1 METLEASVVE
11 EDDKYFIEIANDGE
25 DIRIPISEDK
35 PSEVKSA
42 FNKLIE
48 RIKEGEFE
56 IEFEGE
62 GDDLFSQVAKEYITQ
77 LNREIA
83 EVRDEMTQ
91 YGLIE
96 DGDGGEAE
104 EDYDDIF

>member
-1 METLEASVVE
+1 METFEASIIE
-11 EDDKYFIEIANDGE
+11 ENDKHFIEIATDGQ

-35 PSEVKSA
+35 PNEVKSA

-56 IEFEGE
+56 IEFEAE

-83 EVRDEMTQ
+83 EVRDEMIQ
-91 YGLIE
+91 YELIE
-96 DGDGGEAE
+96 E
-104 EDYDDIF
+104 EDEIDW

>member
-1 METLEASVVE
+1 METLKASVVE
-11 EDDKYFIEIANDGE
+11 EDDKHFIEIEIDGE

-35 PSEVKSA
+35 PNEVKSA

-56 IEFEGE
+56 IEFEDE
-62 GDDLFSQVAKEYITQ
+62 GDDLFCQVAKEYITQ

-83 EVRDEMTQ
+83 EVREEMAQ
-91 YGLIE
+91 HGLIV
-96 DGDGGEAE
+96 DGCRE
-104 EDYDDIF
+104 EVDDDIF

>member
-11 EDDKYFIEIANDGE
+11 EDDKHFIEIATDGE

-35 PSEVKSA
+35 PNEVKSA

-48 RIKEGEFE
+48 QIKLSEFE
-56 IEFEGE
+56 LELVDE

-77 LNREIA
+77 LNREIS
-83 EVRDEMTQ
+83 EVRDEMIE

-96 DGDGGEAE
+96 DDDESE
-104 EDYDDIF
+104 DDIL

>member
-1 METLEASVVE
+1 METLEASVIE
-11 EDDKYFIEIANDGE
+11 EDDKHFIEIATDGE
-25 DIRIPISEDK
+25 GIRIPISEDK
-35 PSEVKSA
+35 PNEVKSA

-56 IEFEGE
+56 IELEDE

-91 YGLIE
+91 YGLID
-96 DGDGGEAE
+96 DGDGE
-104 EDYDDIF
+104 EDEED

>member
-1 METLEASVVE
+1 METVEARVLE
-11 EDDKYFIEIANDGE
+11 EDDKHFIEIVTDGE
-25 DIRIPISEDK
+25 GIRIPISEDK
-35 PSEVKSA
+35 PNEVKSA

-56 IEFEGE
+56 IEFEDE

-83 EVRDEMTQ
+83 EVRDEMIQ

-96 DGDGGEAE
+96 DEGEAE
-104 EDYDDIF
+104 EGNVDIF